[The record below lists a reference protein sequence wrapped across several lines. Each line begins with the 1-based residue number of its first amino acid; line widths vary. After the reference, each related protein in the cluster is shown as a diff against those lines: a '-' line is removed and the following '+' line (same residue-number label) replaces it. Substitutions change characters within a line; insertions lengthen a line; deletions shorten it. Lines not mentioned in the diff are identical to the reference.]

1 MTTELEQRFYDTFGV
16 EPYFQYL
23 LVDIKARK
31 KKEHLFDK
39 TELIEFCTTHKDF
52 ILLKVVKRY
61 PNITAEKLL
70 EMICIYNNN
79 VYENEKITPANINT
93 LKEDVLHWFITD
105 FVENDKVKHQIQQLF
120 NVDDT
125 HKSTMLNIITDDE
138 Y

>member
-1 MTTELEQRFYDTFGV
+1 MATRRKRGTMTTELEQRFYDTFGV

-23 LVDIKARK
+23 LVDTKARK

-79 VYENEKITPANINT
+79 VYENMLFIKFFFNCF
-93 LKEDVLHWFITD
+93 KETVVVFEGLVLWIVF
-105 FVENDKVKHQIQQLF
+105 L
-120 NVDDT
+120 
-125 HKSTMLNIITDDE
+125 
-138 Y
+138 